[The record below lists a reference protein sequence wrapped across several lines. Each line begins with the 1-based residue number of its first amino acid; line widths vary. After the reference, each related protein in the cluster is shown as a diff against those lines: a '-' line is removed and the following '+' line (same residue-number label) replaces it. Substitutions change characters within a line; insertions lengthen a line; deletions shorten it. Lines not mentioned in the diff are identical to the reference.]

1 MSVLISA
8 ILDIK
13 DALVSDVFQKDC
25 IDGWGSRLFVLISPI
40 TLTYDKTKH
49 PYVLRRKLVVISLYK
64 IFMHTCYYQYKIL
77 IHHLRAVSF
86 FSLNSAISR
95 AFILLLLLFFFIL
108 FCFRRLYFLFYSRL
122 LLLRDIDKQ
131 DNAKDKINFRR
142 KSNWWTGVSEKL
154 LLN

>member
-1 MSVLISA
+1 MPVLISA

-95 AFILLLLLFFFIL
+95 AFILLLLLFFFYPVLFQETIFFIL
-108 FCFRRLYFLFYSRL
+108 L
-122 LLLRDIDKQ
+122 
-131 DNAKDKINFRR
+131 KITFV
-142 KSNWWTGVSEKL
+142 KGHW
-154 LLN
+154 